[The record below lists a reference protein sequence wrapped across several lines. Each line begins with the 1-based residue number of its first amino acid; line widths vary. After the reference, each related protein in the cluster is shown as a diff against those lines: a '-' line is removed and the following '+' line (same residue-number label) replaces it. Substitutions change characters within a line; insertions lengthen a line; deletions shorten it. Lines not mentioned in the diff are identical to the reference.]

1 MPSPSAF
8 RHESYPPGKRVRV
21 AVVTSSPPNTE
32 GGHLVIGRAL
42 TRALSE
48 AGHESKL
55 MVTADNGFGRNIS
68 TYWTNLRANVG
79 HVDQVISL
87 RYPSYAVRH
96 RPHVCWLNH
105 TIREYYDLWPEFSS
119 TLSPLNTI
127 KETVRR
133 TGIRVADKWLLRHNV
148 DRVMAQSAT
157 IQRRL
162 AEDFGIRSDVV
173 WPPAPQRSYRCD
185 GYGDYVFAVS
195 RLVPLKRIELL
206 VEALAEPPAR
216 HVRVVVAGDG
226 PGRPALEA
234 LARSLAVHDRIRFTG
249 HIAETELIDHLARC
263 RAVCFTPLQ
272 EDYGFVTVEA
282 FASSKGVITCRDSG
296 GPTELVED
304 GVTGLMTDPLPAA
317 LAFALQRVTDDE
329 AFAVRLGT
337 VARSR

>member
-1 MPSPSAF
+1 
-8 RHESYPPGKRVRV
+8 VRV
-21 AVVTSSPPNTE
+21 AIVTSSPPKTE

-42 TRALSE
+42 TRALAE
-48 AGHESKL
+48 AGHEARL
-55 MVTADNGFGRNIS
+55 IVTLDNGFGRNIS
-68 TYWTNLRANVG
+68 TYWTNWRTNVG
-79 HVDQVISL
+79 IVDQVISL

-96 RPHVCWLNH
+96 RPHLCWLNH

-127 KETVRR
+127 KEKVRR
-133 TGIRVADKWLLRHNV
+133 MGLRTADKWLLRHNV

-157 IQRRL
+157 IERRL
-162 AEDFGIRSDVV
+162 AEDFGIRADVV
-173 WPPAPQRSYRCD
+173 WPPAPQRPYRCD

-206 VEALAEPPAR
+206 VRALAEPPAR
-216 HVRVVVAGDG
+216 HVRAVVAGDG
-226 PGRPALEA
+226 AGRSSLEE
-234 LARSLAVHDRIRFTG
+234 LARSLAVHERIRFTG
-249 HIAETELIDHLARC
+249 HITEAELIDHLAQC

-304 GVTGLMTDPLPAA
+304 GVTGLMTDPTPAS
-317 LAFALQRVTDDE
+317 LAFALQRVMDDE
-329 AFAVRLGT
+329 SLAVRLGAA
-337 VARSR
+337 ARARAETLTWPQAVKQLLIV

>member
-1 MPSPSAF
+1 
-8 RHESYPPGKRVRV
+8 VRV

-42 TRALSE
+42 TRALEE
-48 AGHESKL
+48 AGHEARL
-55 MVTADNGFGRNIS
+55 IVTRDNGFGRNIS
-68 TYWTNLRANVG
+68 TYWTNWRTNVG
-79 HVDQVISL
+79 NVDQVISL

-127 KETVRR
+127 KERVRR
-133 TGIRVADKWLLRHNV
+133 TGLRAADKWLLRHNV

-157 IQRRL
+157 IERRL
-162 AEDFGIRSDVV
+162 AEDFGIRADVL
-173 WPPAPQRSYRCD
+173 WPPAPQRPYRCD
-185 GYGDYVFAVS
+185 AYGDYVFAVS
-195 RLVPLKRIELL
+195 RLVPLKRIDLL
-206 VEALAEPPAR
+206 VRALAEPAAA
-216 HVRVVVAGDG
+216 HVRAVVAGDG
-226 PGRPALEA
+226 AERQSLEE
-234 LARSLAVHDRIRFTG
+234 LARSLAVLGRIRFIG
-249 HIAETELIDHLARC
+249 HITEAELINHLARC

-304 GVTGLMTDPLPAA
+304 GVTGLMTDPAPASLA
-317 LAFALQRVTDDE
+317 LALQRVMDDE
-329 AFAVRLGT
+329 SLAVGLGT
-337 VARSR
+337 AARARAEELTWAQAVKQLLIV